1 MVKAELYFGAYR
13 SQHPTKALST
23 LTALLDHFQSLP
35 FDDKVVETYGQL
47 RADLTSKGT
56 LIGPNDLL
64 IAAIALV
71 HNVTLVTHNMSEFS
85 RVPQLSVEDWM
96 VS

>member
-1 MVKAELYFGAYR
+1 M
-13 SQHPTKALST
+13 TKWWKLNS
-23 LTALLDHFQSLP
+23 
-35 FDDKVVETYGQL
+35 QL

-64 IAAIALV
+64 IAAVALV
-71 HNVTLVTHNMSEFS
+71 HNIILVTHNTSEFS
-85 RVPQLSVEDWM
+85 RVPQLNVEDWR